1 MISGKDKVMLKN
13 ILNGMTVIIM
23 SGLLAVSLF
32 ACGKSSGKD
41 SSVNVASE
49 TVSLGD
55 KAKNVQLTAGVQ
67 KQYSFTYSFPG
78 DITEKGDYSI
88 NVQSTLANVTLSAQP
103 IAHNS
108 GRFETFWM
116 IASGLVKEAF
126 AAETALVTVHI
137 SYAGDPNVC
146 SSPYIGQDNI
156 IGAIGQVLTGSKKKV
171 KPSQEAQDI
180 MNAGAFDICV
190 VATPPF
196 DAYVTLSGIDVDFE
210 PCATPAGDIA
220 GTWSGTYQC
229 TNYGMQND
237 GGPVSLTI
245 TQNLDGSY
253 SYIDDG
259 GTAYHGHVCGGKF
272 KFRGGKDGVYKES
285 GTLLVSGGSATK
297 TSEWQSLNSVMGGRC
312 TDSLQ
317 KN

>member
-1 MISGKDKVMLKN
+1 
-13 ILNGMTVIIM
+13 
-23 SGLLAVSLF
+23 
-32 ACGKSSGKD
+32 
-41 SSVNVASE
+41 
-49 TVSLGD
+49 
-55 KAKNVQLTAGVQ
+55 
-67 KQYSFTYSFPG
+67 
-78 DITEKGDYSI
+78 
-88 NVQSTLANVTLSAQP
+88 
-103 IAHNS
+103 
-108 GRFETFWM
+108 
-116 IASGLVKEAF
+116 
-126 AAETALVTVHI
+126 VHI

-259 GTAYHGHVCGGKF
+259 GAAYHGHVCGGKF